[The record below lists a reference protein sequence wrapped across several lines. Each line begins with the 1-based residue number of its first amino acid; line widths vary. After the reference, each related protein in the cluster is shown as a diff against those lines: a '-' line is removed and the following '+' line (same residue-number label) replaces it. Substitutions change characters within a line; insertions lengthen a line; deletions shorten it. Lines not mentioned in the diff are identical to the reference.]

1 MADLKELLNL
11 PADIDQKSAN
21 LLVRAIKEN
30 NKDGFDYLEFLVS
43 VQKLRSMDLDDSTA
57 MKSAFATASS
67 FGLTKESLVSSGQF
81 YISVLRK
88 EYESFKEA
96 LSRQIVKKIN
106 EPEASIKKM
115 TEEYDQIDK
124 KIAELQKKKTLYKE
138 KVDKMK
144 ATIDSNKKDLT
155 EREERFNTAF
165 NSIKTSIEEKITKIK
180 EQL

>member
-43 VQKLRSMDLDDSTA
+43 VQKL
-57 MKSAFATASS
+57 FATASS

-96 LSRQIVKKIN
+96 LSRQIDKKIS

-138 KVDKMK
+138 KVDKMR